1 MSGIM
6 NITAV
11 IKGEKDPADAVVDTI
26 KTGGTGAATGYVVSG
41 GLATLSHTFSNSSS
55 QFLQALSK
63 SNVPGYVVAGVMT
76 VGGAVKRYA
85 SGEINTEEFMLEVGE
100 RGLNFASAGYG
111 MAIGQTLI
119 PIPVVGGAVGALV
132 GSMLTSEL
140 IQGFVEELNRKDLEH
155 RERQRLIAEY
165 NEAVKQEDAFRA
177 ELENYLQNYFHEYRT
192 CFDDALSQMH
202 HAFLNSDADGM
213 ISAANTITRK
223 LGGKVYFENRKE
235 FDDFLADDS
244 IGTIIL

>member
-1 MSGIM
+1 MPSLIRLKPE
-6 NITAV
+6 AQEPLLV
-11 IKGEKDPADAVVDTI
+11 
-26 KTGGTGAATGYVVSG
+26 
-41 GLATLSHTFSNSSS
+41 TLSAEDLRLYRTRFQIHLRNFFKLFQNRMFPVTSS
-55 QFLQALSK
+55 QAR
-63 SNVPGYVVAGVMT
+63 VGVMT

-165 NEAVKQEDAFRA
+165 NVAVKQEDAFRA